1 MGTLKSA
8 LNMKKILLALLV
20 LASIAGRADGQ
31 VLIALLFGDK
41 LQTETFEFGV
51 RVGANG
57 ANFTTLDGVS
67 LKPGL
72 AFGMYGTKFLSDRFA
87 IQPEASFLAP
97 RGAQD
102 MPRRLSDDIDIDSL
116 LTSTSTTRSLA
127 YVEIPILV
135 KYYLTY
141 NISVGVGPQVGWL
154 RSADDKATEILNNG
168 DEITHTKDIKSD
180 LSTWDYGIAFGVD
193 YRLGLRRLHFTARGY
208 YGLGDTI
215 KDNPIDAVR
224 NVGFNISVGIPIG
237 SYDPEDFDE

>member
-1 MGTLKSA
+1 
-8 LNMKKILLALLV
+8 MKRLLLV
-20 LASIAGRADGQ
+20 LVLFVGLVPKADAQ

-51 RVGANG
+51 RVGVNG
-57 ANFTTLDGVS
+57 TNFTTLEDVS

-97 RGAQD
+97 RGARD
-102 MPRRLSDDIDIDSL
+102 MPRNISEDIYIDSL
-116 LTSTSTTRSLA
+116 LTSASTTRSLA

-135 KYYLTY
+135 RYYVTY

-154 RSADDKATEILNNG
+154 RSADDKATGILDNG
-168 DEITHTKDIKSD
+168 DEVTHTTDIKND
-180 LSTWDYGIAFGVD
+180 LSAWEYGISFGID
-193 YRLGLRRLHFTARGY
+193 YRLGLRKLHFTARGY

-215 KDNPIDAVR
+215 RDNPADAVR

-237 SYDPEDFDE
+237 SIDEDDLDE